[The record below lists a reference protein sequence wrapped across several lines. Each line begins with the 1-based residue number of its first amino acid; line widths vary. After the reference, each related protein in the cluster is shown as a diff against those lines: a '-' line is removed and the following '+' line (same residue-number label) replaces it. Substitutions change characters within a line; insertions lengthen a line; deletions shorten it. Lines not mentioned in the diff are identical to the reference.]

1 MANARAT
8 SQRDAGIHFLKCVTP
23 LDNVYHSPEESP
35 PQLYTGR
42 RNESVNVALPS
53 S

>member
-8 SQRDAGIHFLKCVTP
+8 SQRDGDPLSQMRHAAGQRLSLSGGV
-23 LDNVYHSPEESP
+23 S